1 MSHIDLMELVRDKIK
16 GLKAY
21 QVENQ
26 DEGTKLHANEN
37 PYPPSPELLNKIFQQ
52 LDELQLNRY
61 PDPDCR
67 ELKKAIANRT
77 GASTEQIIIG
87 NGSDELIQYLMQ
99 VLCNEGET
107 IASTQEFPPTADG
120 KPFAEPKDPRY
131 VEL

>member
-37 PYPPSPELLNKIFQQ
+37 PYPPSPELLNKVFQQ

-77 GASTEQIIIG
+77 GAST
-87 NGSDELIQYLMQ
+87 
-99 VLCNEGET
+99 
-107 IASTQEFPPTADG
+107 
-120 KPFAEPKDPRY
+120 
-131 VEL
+131 